1 MNKLWE
7 VLYKYEN
14 KAKTKGEC
22 RSKTIRAN
30 TKGEAKEKFLE
41 DPPKGCEEITK
52 IIKIY

>member
-1 MNKLWE
+1 MWS

-14 KAKTKGEC
+14 KTKTKGEC
-22 RSKTIRAN
+22 RSKTIRAD

-41 DPPKGCEEITK
+41 DPPEGCEGIAK

>member
-1 MNKLWE
+1 MWS

-14 KAKTKGEC
+14 KTKTKGEC
-22 RSKTIRAN
+22 RSKMIRAN

-41 DPPKGCEEITK
+41 DPPEGCEEITK